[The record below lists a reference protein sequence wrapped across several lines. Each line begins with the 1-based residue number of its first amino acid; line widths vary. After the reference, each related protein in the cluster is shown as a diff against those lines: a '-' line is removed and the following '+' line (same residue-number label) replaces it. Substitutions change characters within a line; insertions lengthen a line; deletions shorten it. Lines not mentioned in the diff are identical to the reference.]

1 MGTLAGNG
9 LRSYTF
15 CNFELLWDLFDR
27 VNLYSPIQVVIYSIV
42 EESVGKLK
50 FQYVD
55 LRENPDKQVCMIL
68 V

>member
-1 MGTLAGNG
+1 M
-9 LRSYTF
+9 
-15 CNFELLWDLFDR
+15 
-27 VNLYSPIQVVIYSIV
+27 IYSIV

-68 V
+68 VWAKLVINLKAVMIALLKNFFFYTSEKQMFLKLGRH